1 MMDRPS
7 ENEPEDLDDLE
18 LFYEFA
24 ATRQRS
30 IRNRLVERHMGL
42 AAHIAKRFSRPG
54 GTEEDLRQVA
64 MLGLVKAIDRFDPHY
79 GVRFAA
85 FAGSTIEGELK
96 RHFRD
101 HSWTVRVPRSAK
113 DLHLLVRR
121 ATDELVHKSGR
132 SPSVDEI
139 AVHLGVERDDVL
151 RGLAASSAYHVG
163 TIHSVG
169 NDGDGETPLDRIDA
183 LASEESGYEQAM
195 DTHIVSGLLARLP
208 DREREI
214 VRLRFYEQLSQE
226 QIAEA
231 VGVSQMQV
239 SRLLRASFEKMRQ
252 WMDADA
258 GEVPDD

>member
-1 MMDRPS
+1 MTNNSVSSDPD
-7 ENEPEDLDDLE
+7 DLDDLE
-18 LFYEFA
+18 LFFEFA
-24 ATRQRS
+24 STRQRS
-30 IRNRLVERHMGL
+30 IRNELVERHMGL

-96 RHFRD
+96 RYFRD

-121 ATDELVHKSGR
+121 ATDELVHKAGK

-139 AVHLGVERDDVL
+139 AVHLGIERDDVL

-163 TIHSVG
+163 TIHSAG
-169 NDGDGETPLDRIDA
+169 NDGDGDTPLDRIDA

-195 DTHIVSGLLARLP
+195 DTHIVDGLLARLP
-208 DREREI
+208 ERERQI

-226 QIAEA
+226 QIAAA

-239 SRLLRASFEKMRQ
+239 SRLLRGSFEKMRQ
-252 WMDADA
+252 WMDSEAD
-258 GEVPDD
+258 EVFD

>member
-1 MMDRPS
+1 MAADG
-7 ENEPEDLDDLE
+7 DLEDLE
-18 LFYEFA
+18 LFFEFA
-24 ATRQRS
+24 STRHRS

-54 GTEEDLRQVA
+54 IADDDLRQVA
-64 MLGLVKAIDRFDPHY
+64 MLGLVKAVDRFDPEY
-79 GVRFAA
+79 GVPFAA

-101 HSWTVRVPRSAK
+101 HSWVVRVPRSAK

-121 ATDELVHKSGR
+121 ATDELVQTSGR

-163 TIHSVG
+163 TLQPGG
-169 NDGDGETPLDRIDA
+169 NDGDAETPLDRVDA
-183 LASEESGYEQAM
+183 LASEETGYEHAI
-195 DTHIVSGLLARLP
+195 DVDLVSRLLSPLP
-208 DREREI
+208 EREQEI
-214 VRLRFYEQLSQE
+214 VRLRFYEQQSQE
-226 QIAEA
+226 QIAAA

-239 SRLLRASFEKMRQ
+239 SRLLRGSFEKLRE
-252 WMDADA
+252 WMDA
-258 GEVPDD
+258 ESSK

>member
-1 MMDRPS
+1 MMDRR
-7 ENEPEDLDDLE
+7 NDNDPEDLDDLE

-24 ATRQRS
+24 STRQRS

-42 AAHIAKRFSRPG
+42 AAHIAKRFSRSG

-113 DLHLLVRR
+113 DLHLSVRR

-139 AVHLGVERDDVL
+139 AAHLGVGRDDVL

-163 TIHSVG
+163 TIQSVG

-195 DTHIVSGLLARLP
+195 DTHIVNGLLDRLP

-252 WMDADA
+252 WMDAENDTA
-258 GEVPDD
+258 PD